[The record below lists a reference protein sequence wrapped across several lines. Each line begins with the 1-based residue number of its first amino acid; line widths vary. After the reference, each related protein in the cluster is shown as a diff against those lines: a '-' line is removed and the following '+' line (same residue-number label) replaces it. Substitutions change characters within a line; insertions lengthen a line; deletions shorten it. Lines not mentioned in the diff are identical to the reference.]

1 MLFKF
6 NVNSREERS
15 VIFFLI
21 FVKCTWYLIA
31 NSKTISHIFH
41 KSTWIFVCFN
51 ASFCIELNNNKFN
64 IKNIITFH
72 MQLKIFASVFFIQE
86 SYIVLHLYYSPLGLS
101 LRINI
106 LFSFKICVLVW
117 WIKIVSRII
126 IKNELS
132 AGWSKEQDII
142 FFKYQ
147 TWTMNQ
153 VTCRPDLVVEMNFNV
168 HVQCLLS
175 ALSVFSLFFQLR
187 AFFFGQ
193 WEP

>member
-1 MLFKF
+1 
-6 NVNSREERS
+6 
-15 VIFFLI
+15 
-21 FVKCTWYLIA
+21 
-31 NSKTISHIFH
+31 
-41 KSTWIFVCFN
+41 
-51 ASFCIELNNNKFN
+51 
-64 IKNIITFH
+64 
-72 MQLKIFASVFFIQE
+72 MQLEIFASVFFIQE

-153 VTCRPDLVVEMNFNV
+153 VTCRPDLVVGMNFNV
-168 HVQCLLS
+168 HVQCLVS
-175 ALSVFSLFFQLR
+175 ALSVISFSPLFLSQIR
-187 AFFFGQ
+187 AFFLGP